1 MVSRLKIVLVEDHL
15 NLREILANYLSQE
28 GHHIIQAAD
37 AQDLDEALAR
47 EEVGIVVLDLNLP
60 GEDGL
65 SIASRLK
72 SSRPNLFIV
81 MLTARQRSEDRVK
94 GYESGADVY
103 ITKPSSALEL
113 SAAIKSFERRR
124 QAAIDSEPSLRL
136 NVHRRELIGQISVGL
151 NAVELL
157 LLKALSLAPEQR
169 LEYFRLLELLEIGV
183 DARGKAGLEVH
194 ITRLRKK
201 MVDVGAKAPAIRAIR
216 NKGYQLVE
224 RVTLT

>member
-28 GHHIIQAAD
+28 GHHVIQAAD
-37 AQDLDEALAR
+37 AQDLDEALTR
-47 EEVGIVVLDLNLP
+47 EEVDIVVLDLNLP

-72 SSRPNLFIV
+72 ASRPNIFIV
-81 MLTARQRSEDRVK
+81 MLTARQRSEDRIK

-113 SAAIKSFERRR
+113 SAAITSFERRR
-124 QAAIDSEPSLRL
+124 QAAIDSGPSLKL
-136 NVHRRELIGQISVGL
+136 NVQRRELIGESNVAL
-151 NAVELL
+151 NAVEIT
-157 LLKALSLAPEQR
+157 LLKALTQATEQR
-169 LEYFRLLELLEIGV
+169 LEYFRLLELIDIGL
-183 DARGKAGLEVH
+183 DAKGKAGLEVH

-201 MVDVGAKAPAIRAIR
+201 MIEVGAQAPAIRAIR
-216 NKGYQLVE
+216 NEGYQLVE
-224 RVTLT
+224 RITLT